1 MESKYE
7 GICESPFYSIE
18 VRSDGKVNLCSP
30 AFIKYEDCY
39 IGNIFEQDFSEIWNC
54 LKAREFRRLAMQ
66 HNHPYCNRHKCAM
79 LYNVHTKPDI
89 DVSGGF
95 SEFIPTYPTH
105 VVFSHDPQCNVRCI
119 FCRDNHIHNTAE
131 QVKEM
136 DSKIE
141 SHYLPLCRDAKI
153 VKMQGAGEI
162 FASRHSRNLI
172 KAIAGRYPDIQFHLQ
187 SNGTLFDKE
196 NCDEL
201 GITDRLY
208 KAVICAHA
216 VTKATYDKLVLDGSF
231 DKVMKNIEWLG
242 SLKKAGK
249 LKYFYLGFV
258 VSAINYR
265 EMKDYVLLARQ
276 HGAEAYFVELRIENE
291 PTHREEKKLAITDKR
306 HPEYNRLCRMLK
318 DPVFSSPGCHLD
330 LVFKTMRPVSFFIR
344 MKDRISP
351 LSGRNRASIGGK

>member
-1 MESKYE
+1 MGMESKRKT
-7 GICESPFYSIE
+7 ICESPFYSIE
-18 VRSDGKVNLCSP
+18 VRANGKVNLCSP
-30 AFIKYEDCY
+30 AFIRYEDCY
-39 IGNIFEQDFSEIWNC
+39 IGNIFEQDFSEIWNGP
-54 LKAREFRRLAMQ
+54 KAREFRSLAIQ
-66 HNHPYCNRHKCAM
+66 HNHPYCNRAKCNM

-95 SEFIPTYPTH
+95 SEIIPVYPTH

-119 FCRDNHIHNTAE
+119 FCRDAHIHNTAE
-131 QVKEM
+131 QLKEM

-141 SHYLPLCRDAKI
+141 SHYLPLCRNAKI

-172 KAIAGRYPDIQFHLQ
+172 KAIAQKYPNIQFHLQ
-187 SNGTLFDKE
+187 SNGTLFDRE

-201 GITDRLY
+201 GITGRLY

-216 VTKATYDKLVLDGSF
+216 VTKATYDKLVLDGNF
-231 DKVMKNIEWLG
+231 ERVMQNIAWLG

-258 VSAINYR
+258 VSAVNYW
-265 EMKDYVLLARQ
+265 EMKDYVLLARR

-291 PTHREEKKLAITDKR
+291 PTVREEKKLAITDKR
-306 HPEYNRLCRMLK
+306 HPEYNRLCKALR
-318 DPVFSSPGCHLD
+318 DPVFSSPDCHLD
-330 LVFKTMRPVSFFIR
+330 LVFRNLHPVSIFTRIKNR
-344 MKDRISP
+344 M
-351 LSGRNRASIGGK
+351 GK